1 MKRLRTIHLYLG
13 CLFGPLL
20 IFFAISGIWQTLKL
34 HLAPDSRVLAIAS
47 TIHTSRELKT
57 PLSTLSSPMLQG
69 FAIAMA
75 LGLVVTAIIGIVMAL
90 RFGRSRRAVL
100 AVLAAGFMLPAAL
113 ILMSWLA

>member
-1 MKRLRTIHLYLG
+1 
-13 CLFGPLL
+13 
-20 IFFAISGIWQTLKL
+20 
-34 HLAPDSRVLAIAS
+34 
-47 TIHTSRELKT
+47 
-57 PLSTLSSPMLQG
+57 MLQG